1 MNTWEKLGEL
11 MVAVS
16 FAEGGGH
23 KCARGVLKSIK
34 KAELES
40 KKNRE
45 SLKREECSDRDELG
59 ELMVAVTFAEA
70 GDDKSAREVLKSIS
84 KAELKRRCARELLK
98 KEECSKKVDHILDLL
113 RRPAHALKG

>member
-23 KCARGVLKSIK
+23 KCARGVLKSIR

-40 KKNRE
+40 NSNRE
-45 SLKREECSDRDELG
+45 SLKREECPNSDEFG

-70 GDDKSAREVLKSIS
+70 GDDKAAREVLKSIS

-113 RRPAHALKG
+113 RKPVLMP

>member
-23 KCARGVLKSIK
+23 KCARGVLKSIR

-40 KKNRE
+40 KSHRE
-45 SLKREECSDRDELG
+45 PLKREEYSNRDDLG
-59 ELMVAVTFAEA
+59 ELLVAVTFAEA
-70 GDDKSAREVLKSIS
+70 GDDKSAREVLNSVRE
-84 KAELKRRCARELLK
+84 AELESRSAKELLK
-98 KEECSKKVDHILDLL
+98 REGCSKKVDHILDLL
-113 RRPAHALKG
+113 RKPAHAIKG